1 MQLALCTLAAR
12 LSTFAL
18 EFIDRSFDYRPIGE
32 ERVKKLPNLIREM
45 NEGLPKAAK
54 LTLICFRLYAHYY
67 IDIQNSWAKVKKK

>member
-32 ERVKKLPNLIREM
+32 ERVDKLSNLISEL
-45 NEGLPKAAK
+45 NKGLPKSAK
-54 LTLICFRLYAHYY
+54 LTFICFRLYAHYSVS
-67 IDIQNSWAKVKKK
+67 IQIPGAKVKKK